1 MIKMGNCDPHLI
13 GKKRE
18 RRLHETALV
27 LSLGLSVYP
36 QQTPKLPGSDTTR
49 PAVLQAVLF
58 LELILGPAINH

>member
-1 MIKMGNCDPHLI
+1 MIKTGNCDPLLI
-13 GKKRE
+13 ENKRN

-36 QQTPKLPGSDTTR
+36 QHTPKLPGPGTTR